1 MTTLF
6 SGLINVQYGQ
16 FYLEARTRF
25 DGDMA
30 RCFKGQTNGLL
41 GAHVSGFL
49 FAITGL
55 HTGLVGVTV
64 LLEDAEPSVDDSWDE
79 IVEVSLR
86 VSGREAVMVEW
97 ASDNPIPLAVMAG
110 PYRVRYS
117 ARNMGEAAE
126 ADTNEGPEPIDTYRI
141 ALWPAAL
148 APDLVIKQSSET
160 ASYWHDWARG
170 LGA

>member
-16 FYLEARTRF
+16 FYLEAGTRF

-41 GAHVSGFL
+41 GARVPGFL
-49 FAITGL
+49 FTITGL
-55 HTGLVGVTV
+55 HTGVVGVTV

-79 IVEVSLR
+79 IVEVSLQ
-86 VSGREAVMVEW
+86 VSGREVALVEW
-97 ASDNPIPLAVMAG
+97 ANDNPIPLAVMAG

-117 ARNMGEAAE
+117 ALNMDEAAE
-126 ADTNEGPEPIDTYRI
+126 ADTHEGPRPIDTYLI
-141 ALWPAAL
+141 VLWPAAL
-148 APDLVIKQSSET
+148 APDRVIKQSSEV
-160 ASYWHDWARG
+160 ARYWHDWAQG